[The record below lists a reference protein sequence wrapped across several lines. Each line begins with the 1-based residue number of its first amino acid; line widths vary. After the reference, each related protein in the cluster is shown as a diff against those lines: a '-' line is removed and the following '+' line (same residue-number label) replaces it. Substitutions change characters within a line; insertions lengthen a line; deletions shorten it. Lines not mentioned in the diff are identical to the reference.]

1 MKKLWP
7 NRSLPLV
14 VLLLAGHPRAVASDG
29 PVAVYL
35 SKDLGVGTLS
45 EVAKALERPLDDAW
59 VVKLATGEK
68 RKIKTCLDFLA
79 VTKSR
84 FELPNAVDWTT
95 FWQQGAHC
103 FALKLLEDA
112 RPALRSNLGWFRFTK
127 PGIAKLSPRLA
138 WLESPDDLD
147 EAMAAEKACHGWG
160 NFDETLKIRVD
171 GADRAAL
178 RSDGWSGRLFLYAR
192 ADIDGDGLEDLLIR
206 RDGHASGGTAAEA
219 RIFVISQPLAAG
231 CTRVLREVGAPDALQ
246 PGQE

>member
-1 MKKLWP
+1 MKKLRP
-7 NRSLPLV
+7 NRSLPFV
-14 VLLLAGHPRAVASDG
+14 VLLLAGHPKAVASDG
-29 PVAVYL
+29 QVAVYL

-95 FWQQGAHC
+95 LWQQGAHC
-103 FALKLLEDA
+103 FALKVLEDA

-147 EAMAAEKACHGWG
+147 EAMAAEKACHAWG

-171 GADRAAL
+171 GADR
-178 RSDGWSGRLFLYAR
+178 RLFAAMDGR
-192 ADIDGDGLEDLLIR
+192 ADCSSMHEP
-206 RDGHASGGTAAEA
+206 T
-219 RIFVISQPLAAG
+219 
-231 CTRVLREVGAPDALQ
+231 
-246 PGQE
+246 